1 MLHLLSW
8 QFGGHVEEHF
18 TPKNPGSLQPTVVKW
33 LSNVI
38 IHSDVREHSEEHVA
52 PKYPDFSHPIVKN
65 VYGYWLLTYMK
76 M

>member
-1 MLHLLSW
+1 MLHLFSW

-18 TPKNPGSLQPTVVKW
+18 TPKTPGSLQPKVVKL

-38 IHSDVREHSEEHVA
+38 IHSDVTGHSEEHVA
-52 PKYPDFSHPIVKN
+52 PKTSYCKN

>member
-1 MLHLLSW
+1 MLHLFSW

-18 TPKNPGSLQPTVVKW
+18 TPKTPGFLQPKVVKW

-38 IHSDVREHSEEHVA
+38 IHSDVTGHSEEHVA
-52 PKYPDFSHPIVKN
+52 PKNPDFSHIVKN